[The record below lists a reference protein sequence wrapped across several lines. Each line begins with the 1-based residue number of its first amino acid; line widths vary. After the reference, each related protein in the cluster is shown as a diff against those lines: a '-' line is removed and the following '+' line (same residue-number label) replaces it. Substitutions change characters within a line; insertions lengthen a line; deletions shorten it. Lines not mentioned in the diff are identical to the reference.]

1 MNGVTELG
9 AIVERR
15 LEGAA
20 RAWFAAACAEA
31 ADSAGA
37 PDALRFSHLLSLA
50 SRHARDS
57 MALAPDAL
65 ERAAVA
71 RSTEGVEIERWTLLE
86 TVRVALV
93 LARPDLAADSG
104 QVALEEAFRYAD
116 EGELR
121 ALYRSLALLPAPE
134 RFLWRAG
141 EGCRTNMRSVF
152 EAAALDT
159 PYPVRWFDD
168 VAWRS
173 VAIKCVFV
181 GAPLSRL
188 VGLDSRLSPELAR
201 MTLDLVDERRSAGRA
216 VQPDLWLCLGTH
228 GGERGRASLLREL
241 AVENPERIGRQAA
254 AFGLS
259 RAGEQALARRLSETE
274 RDPKVRSALLAGA
287 ERPVEA
293 GVFRSLEDG
302 GS

>member
-1 MNGVTELG
+1 MNGVAELE

-15 LEGAA
+15 LQGAA
-20 RAWFAAACAEA
+20 RAWFAAARGEA
-31 ADSAGA
+31 AGA

-50 SRHARDS
+50 SRHVRDTTP
-57 MALAPDAL
+57 LAPDEG
-65 ERAAVA
+65 ERAAIA

-86 TVRVALV
+86 AARVALV
-93 LARPDLAADSG
+93 LARPDLASTAG
-104 QVALEEAFRYAD
+104 QTALDEAFRYAD

-121 ALYRSLALLPAPE
+121 ALYRSLALLPDPE

-181 GAPLSRL
+181 GAPLWRL
-188 VGLDSRLSPELAR
+188 VGLDSRLSAELAR
-201 MTLDLVDERRSAGRA
+201 MALDLVDERRSAGRP
-216 VQPDLWLCLGTH
+216 VQPDLWLCLGSH

-241 AVENPERIGRQAA
+241 AAENPACAGRQAA

-259 RAGEQALARRLSETE
+259 RAGEHAHVRRLAETE
-274 RDPKVRSALLAGA
+274 PDPRVRAALLAGA
-287 ERPVEA
+287 ERPVDA
-293 GVFRSLEDG
+293 AVFRSLENT